1 MTDSE
6 AKRPAQ
12 RLPCAREFA
21 SSFGVGDDSGNIHPV
36 DICGVTLAAVQG
48 LHEQVLQLDSEI
60 SDLRRELA
68 GGRSDLAEAKQ
79 ARGLT
84 S

>member
-12 RLPCAREFA
+12 NLPNAMKFA
-21 SSFGVGDDSGNIHPV
+21 ASFGVGDDSGNIHPV

-48 LHEQVLQLDSEI
+48 LHEQVLELDSEI

-68 GGRSDLAEAKQ
+68 EVRSDLAGAKP